1 MSSSMSIVLE
11 FLSGSIQGERRFDGR
26 QVRIGR
32 DTQGEVV
39 FDFQKDPAVSFNH
52 AILEEAGGR
61 WELRDLGSTNG
72 TLVNGKKITRHFPA
86 DGDVVAFGLAGP
98 QVRIHLDESSRP
110 SAEPAGSTRI
120 LVLDLPKLK
129 LEVLK
134 GPAQGKEFEFDLTPG
149 RVVKLGRERN
159 NDVAFFDPPSPVV
172 SRYHAELSKSGE
184 GLFLEDAGSTNG
196 TFLNGK
202 KISGRAA
209 VKNGD
214 RIVLGNNGPE
224 ISVGLETPA
233 PFAPHKSPVKKK
245 PVLLYSVAS
254 GAVVVLAVLAFALFG
269 TGETEKADGS
279 VAASIDTGDEAAEA
293 AGGEDFAYIERR
305 VKELSAALHE
315 DSSKVK
321 PSFVSVVMEQV
332 NHLKKDKLGIR
343 ILLEKGPVY
352 LPDAM
357 RALKR
362 KKLPPELA
370 YLAYIESKFNPTA
383 KSPSGAVGLWQ
394 FMIPT
399 AKDHGLKVDLNRKI
413 DERTDPAKATV
424 AAAEYLDFL
433 IREKSGSAFKAI
445 ASYNTGQG
453 SVRKASRKVE
463 DYLTH
468 GDYFYLSQKG
478 LIPQETR
485 DYVPRFLAAAILYT
499 DPGRFGFTL

>member
-1 MSSSMSIVLE
+1 MSSRMAIILE
-11 FLSGSIQGERRFDGR
+11 FLSGSIQGERQFDGR
-26 QVRIGR
+26 LVRIGR
-32 DTQGEVV
+32 DSQGEVV

-52 AILEEAGGR
+52 AAIEEAGGR
-61 WELRDLGSTNG
+61 WELKDLGSTNG
-72 TLVNGKKITRHFPA
+72 TLVNGKKITRHFLT
-86 DGDVVAFGLAGP
+86 DGDIVAFGLAGP
-98 QVRIHLDESSRP
+98 QLKIHLDVP
-110 SAEPAGSTRI
+110 SYASLEPAGATKI
-120 LVLDLPKLK
+120 LVLDRPKLR
-129 LEVLK
+129 LEVVR
-134 GPAQGKEFEFDLTPG
+134 GPAQGKKFEFDLTPG

-159 NDVAFFDPPSPVV
+159 NDVAFFEPPSPVV
-172 SRYHAELSKSGE
+172 SRYHAELTKSGE
-184 GLFLEDAGSTNG
+184 GLFLEDVGSTNG
-196 TFLNGK
+196 TFINGK

-224 ISVGLETPA
+224 LTIGLEAPA
-233 PFAPHKSPVKKK
+233 PPALPKRPAQKR
-245 PVLLYSVAS
+245 PVLVLSIAG
-254 GAVVVLAVLAFALFG
+254 GAVAVLAVILVALFG
-269 TGETEKADGS
+269 SGETEKADGS
-279 VAASIDTGDEAAEA
+279 VAANIETDATVAGD
-293 AGGEDFAYIERR
+293 EDFAFVERR

-357 RALKR
+357 RALK
-362 KKLPPELA
+362 KKRLPPELA

-399 AKDHGLKVDLNRKI
+399 ARDFGLKVDPKRKI
-413 DERTDPAKATV
+413 DERTEPARATL
-424 AAAEYLDFL
+424 AAAEYLNFL
-433 IREKSGSAFKAI
+433 IRDRGSAFKAI

-453 SVRKASRKVE
+453 SVSRASRKVE

-499 DPGRFGFTL
+499 DPARFGFTP

>member
-1 MSSSMSIVLE
+1 MAIVLE

-26 QVRIGR
+26 LVRVGR
-32 DTQGEVV
+32 DSQGEVV

-52 AILEEAGGR
+52 AVLEEVDGR
-61 WELRDLGSTNG
+61 WELKDLGSTNG
-72 TLVNGKKITRHFPA
+72 TLVNGKKITRHFLA
-86 DGDVVAFGLAGP
+86 DGDITAFGLAGP
-98 QVRIHLDESSRP
+98 QVKIHLDEPPPVSS
-110 SAEPAGSTRI
+110 EPAGATRI
-120 LVLDLPKLK
+120 LVLDRPKLR
-129 LEVLK
+129 LEVIR
-134 GPAQGKEFEFDLTPG
+134 GPAQGKKFEFDLTPG

-159 NDVAFFDPPSPVV
+159 NDVAFFEPPSPVV

-184 GLFLEDAGSTNG
+184 GLFLEDVGSTNG

-202 KISGRAA
+202 KLSGRAA

-214 RIVLGNNGPE
+214 HIVLGNNGPE
-224 ISVGLETPA
+224 LTVGLEIPA
-233 PFAPHKSPVKKK
+233 PTAPPKPTVKKK
-245 PVLLYSVAS
+245 SVLVLSIAG
-254 GAVVVLAVLAFALFG
+254 GAVAVLAILLVAFFSS
-269 TGETEKADGS
+269 GETEKADGS
-279 VAASIDTGDEAAEA
+279 VAKSIEPEIA
-293 AGGEDFAYIERR
+293 AGDGDFAYVERR
-305 VKELSAALHE
+305 VKELSTALHE

-321 PSFVSVVMEQV
+321 PSFVSVVLEQV

-357 RALKR
+357 RSLKK

-370 YLAYIESKFNPTA
+370 YLAYIESKFDPTA
-383 KSPSGAVGLWQ
+383 ISPSGAVGLWQ

-399 AKDHGLKVDLNRKI
+399 AKDYGLRIDPKRKI
-413 DERTDPAKATV
+413 DERTDPAKSTI
-424 AAAEYLDFL
+424 AAAEYLNFL
-433 IREKSGSAFKAI
+433 IRDRGSAFKAI

-453 SVRKASRKVE
+453 SVSRASRKVE

-468 GDYFYLSQKG
+468 SDYFFLAQKG

-499 DPGRFGFTL
+499 DPGRFGFTP